1 MIDLNALRMFEK
13 VATLR
18 SFSGAARALG
28 VPKSNVSR
36 LVSKLETDLGV
47 RLFQRTTRDVTMTP
61 AGTALLDRCAEVFAN
76 VDGIVDYV
84 GSMGTSPR
92 GLLKIS
98 AGIGFGIN
106 VLAEELPE
114 FLRRYPAIN
123 IALDLESRQ
132 ADLVGE
138 SVDVAVRLGPMPDS
152 GLVAIKLGEI
162 RRYCCASSDY
172 LARSGIPGSIAELED
187 YDTID
192 MPGPNGRSRP
202 WVFSHAGKTAK
213 QDIVPRICVNE
224 ALTVHRLVIHGAGIG
239 LLSGYICG
247 PEIERGTL
255 VRLFPEYEIAPVEVS
270 IVFPS
275 RRKLAP
281 AVRAFADY
289 MKEVSRP
296 GRSWQDDPLR

>member
-61 AGTALLDRCAEVFAN
+61 AGTALLDRCAEVFAS
-76 VDGIVDYV
+76 VDGVVDYV
-84 GSMGTSPR
+84 GSMGTAPR

-106 VLAEELPE
+106 VLAEQLPE
-114 FLRRYPAIN
+114 FLRRYPQID

-132 ADLVGE
+132 ADLVAEGI
-138 SVDVAVRLGPMPDS
+138 DVAVRMGPMPDS
-152 GLVAIKLGEI
+152 GLVAIKLGEM

-172 LARSGIPGSIAELED
+172 LARNGTPASIAELEEH
-187 YDTID
+187 DTID
-192 MPGPNGRSRP
+192 MPGPSGRPRP
-202 WVFSHAGKTAK
+202 WVFSGAGGSVK
-213 QDIVPRICVNE
+213 QEVSPRVCVNE
-224 ALTVHRLVIHGAGIG
+224 ALTAQRLIIHGAGIG
-239 LLSGYICG
+239 MLSGYICG
-247 PEIERGTL
+247 PEIKGGRL
-255 VRLFPEYEIAPVEVS
+255 VRLFSEYQIAPVEVS

-296 GRSWQDDPLR
+296 GRLWQDDPL